1 MSVRI
6 NHFEAL
12 RQRFPT
18 WAELNAHLTSEG
30 VRWVPSVVPY
40 GILRYVKGSNASALF
55 RSVVWDTEANLPLCV
70 APCKAQEGLPPF
82 NAQLSATEDFVDG
95 CMMNA
100 WVGHDGVLRV
110 ATRTQIGGTNTF
122 YDTKTFGQMFEECLA
137 TTPLKTMDQLQGVLN
152 GLRVE
157 QGATSA
163 FASFVIQHPDHRIVA
178 KIISPSMYVVHV
190 GTVAA
195 TGVVDISERATN
207 WPQALARLQ
216 IPSYPVR
223 MFRTEQEV
231 HDLLR
236 RTGAQR
242 GWRWQGLVFKDGQG
256 ARWRLRTPTYTL
268 MRELRGS
275 ESNSTDRFFRLR
287 TERRVIDYLKHYSE
301 DRDAFWEMEKNIRA
315 RTADILAAYVDVHKA
330 HTVQFKELPEP
341 LRPAVFL
348 LHTMWRDELRPKG
361 FSVRIQNAIDVVN
374 RMRDFE
380 KRRLME
386 AVPYVSIAPV
396 PVPVLV

>member
-18 WAELNAHLTSEG
+18 WEELNEHLTSEG
-30 VRWVPSVVPY
+30 VRWVPSVVPH
-40 GILRYVKGSNASALF
+40 GIFRYVKGSNASGLL

-70 APCKAQEGLPPF
+70 APFKAQEGLPPL

-100 WVGHDGVLRV
+100 WVGHDEVLRV

-137 TTPLKTMDQLQGVLN
+137 TTPLKTMAHLQGVLN
-152 GLRVE
+152 WLRME

-178 KIISPSMYVVHV
+178 KILSPSMYVVHV
-190 GTVAA
+190 GTVTA

-207 WPQALARLQ
+207 WPQGLARLQ

-223 MFRTEQEV
+223 LFRTEQEV
-231 HDLLR
+231 QDLLR

-256 ARWRLRTPTYTL
+256 ARWRLRTPTYAL

-275 ESNSTDRFFRLR
+275 ESNSVDRFFRLR
-287 TERRVIDYLKHYSE
+287 SEKRVMDYLKHYAE
-301 DRDAFWEMEKNIRA
+301 DRDAFWEMEQNIRA
-315 RTADILAAYVDVHKA
+315 RTGDILAAYVDVHKA

-361 FSVRIQNAIDVVN
+361 FSVRLQNAIDVVN

-386 AVPYVSIAPV
+386 AVPYVSMAPPV
-396 PVPVLV
+396 PAEV